1 MFIVFFALFILVITF
16 TENIVLTT
24 IVFLFLFWW
33 VIIFSYFSIKKIN
46 KKTLIFLFLAFVI
59 ALSSMV
65 LKALI
70 YQYDYKNNTTYF
82 IQTGE
87 IVDAYNSE
95 KYIFKWQDNKKY
107 LLTTER
113 KYKAGNEIWLNA
125 YFYPANTGL
134 NNFFDILYQTKN
146 IEQLSFSWF
155 LNYQFDYPKWLQMKW
170 FAGTLYEQKSIILW
184 EEKIDLIAQTKKIFK
199 QKIISSYWENRV
211 AGLILWMLIWD
222 RSQIPSEDYTNFINS
237 SLVHIIAVSGQN
249 IIMLVLFLSFV
260 LFFIPF
266 YPRNIIIWI
275 TILFY
280 ALLCG
285 LDSSIFRAT
294 LMALLWITAIFFG
307 RGISIWRSLSIVFI
321 LMLIVNPYFLVY
333 DVWFILSFSAI
344 IWLIYFQKNDFLQ
357 KLYTKK
363 FKSKIK
369 RSILVLPIKDYLHPT
384 LSATLWTFPIIVF
397 FIGKINLMG
406 MFANLL
412 ILPIVPL
419 VMIYG
424 FFSVYLYQIFYRE
437 FILNLEKLL
446 INYIYRISEF
456 TVNHW
461 IYLTVQWNWIK
472 YFILLFFLIIF
483 LKFRFKKE
491 KEE

>member
-1 MFIVFFALFILVITF
+1 MFIIFFALFILLITL
-16 TENIVLTT
+16 TENIILTSM
-24 IVFLFLFWW
+24 VFWFLLLWI
-33 VIIFSYFSIKKIN
+33 IIFSYIKTKKIN
-46 KKTLIFLFLAFVI
+46 KKIIIFLILSFVVSVAAI
-59 ALSSMV
+59 SI
-65 LKALI
+65 KALI
-70 YQYDYKNNTTYF
+70 YQHDYKNSDTYF

-87 IVDAYNSE
+87 ILDAYNSE
-95 KYIFKWQDNKKY
+95 KYIFKWQDNKNY
-107 LLTTER
+107 LLSTER
-113 KYKAGNEIWLNA
+113 NYKAGNKIWLNA
-125 YFYPANTGL
+125 YFYPSNTWL
-134 NNFFDILYQTKN
+134 NNFFDISYQIKN
-146 IEQLSFSWF
+146 IEKISFSWF

-184 EEKIDLIAQTKKIFK
+184 EEKLDFISQIKKAFK
-199 QKIISSYWENRV
+199 QKIISSYWENRI

-222 RSQIPSEDYTNFINS
+222 RSQIPSDDYDNFINS

-249 IIMLVLFLSFV
+249 IIMLVLFLSFI

-266 YPRNIIIWI
+266 YPKNIVIWV

-307 RGISIWRSLSIVFI
+307 RWIDIWRSLSIVFI

-344 IWLIYFQKNDFLQ
+344 VWLIYFQNNDLLH
-357 KLYTKK
+357 KLYDKK

-369 RSILVLPIKDYLHPT
+369 KTLLVTPIKNYLHPT
-384 LSATLWTFPIIVF
+384 LSATLWTFPIIIF
-397 FIGKINLMG
+397 FIGKINLIG
-406 MFANLL
+406 IFANLL
-412 ILPIVPL
+412 ILPIIPFI
-419 VMIYG
+419 MIYG
-424 FFSVYLYQIFYRE
+424 FFSVYLYQIFHRE
-437 FILNLEKLL
+437 FILILEKLL

-461 IYLTVQWNWIK
+461 IYVTVQWNWIK
-472 YFILLFFLIIF
+472 YFILVFFLIIF
-483 LKFRFKKE
+483 LKFRFKKS